1 MPDMTGRPR
10 SYCQAASRNILDSDV
25 SRLGSTVTHPI
36 NRMEWENQPQTSGN
50 VPSADSEEDDLQ
62 KAIALSL
69 QVSNDISMEPGTS
82 SSVEHLEGDDLARA
96 LAESIA
102 DIQSRQPIS
111 GDASHRHKK
120 DPHNL
125 LRISKNWPVGL
136 KNVGN
141 SCWFSVVVQ
150 SLFHIPIFRNIILKF
165 GPTEIDPSLNAETK
179 RNLRLMQELRCLFAL
194 MITSNKSFLDPI
206 KCVNILQEAFQTKS
220 SDSQQDVSEFTHM
233 LLDWLEDAFR
243 HIQETTQENDRR
255 KERNNEFNITS
266 ADDIGVIS
274 DLRGPQKP
282 LCNPV
287 QELFYGTSK
296 TVGVNRH
303 GIRFEQEHTFGILP
317 LCVEGH
323 KNLHESLEYATAK
336 AHCETSQNGQEV
348 WFTKLPPIL
357 TFQLSRFQFNQAIGK
372 PEKIHNRLIF
382 PSLFYMDRYMESN
395 AQKTRARR
403 EEIKQLREEL
413 SELKL
418 NLNQLSNFTANE
430 KSYHVAELLSICA
443 EYATSKSSSSNMDG
457 NASCGRS
464 RRGGTESPSNGL
476 SPNKRSKEEEDTNSH
491 HESRPPSATS
501 SSSYMSSSSE
511 EESLMV
517 RNILLKWQSDV
528 EKKIADIREKIEE
541 IQMTI
546 DKMFDDPNERCFP
559 YSLHAVLVHQG
570 QALAGHY
577 WAYIKDYVNR
587 RWLKFND
594 VAVTEETYD
603 QLTSDSIG
611 GVHSYRFYGNSASAY
626 CLIYVDN
633 RKMDLTECADDSF
646 SAIAS
651 DPVLANLVNDHN
663 QQLNNELEC
672 WDVER
677 AKELS
682 LKAEKREMESMAESS
697 CKQNGAWNLT
707 DLKNAV
713 QKVGSTYNAMG
724 PEKALEEFLRSKQEE
739 IPEKT
744 ENQNISHNEDTNN
757 EHLDKEVAEEKEQ
770 NDKDVSLPPSPIP
783 QDMDEELVCPMLQ
796 ACILAIL
803 QVGKTYNMEGPEVAL
818 LEAISEEMSR
828 LQDLSQQSDP
838 ITSDSRLQNIA
849 VYLYRNKAPRKV
861 IERCVLEQFT
871 DERLRYDRRASDI
884 MGCAQEKLSN
894 LSEEDLNEEKYQH
907 WQTQYKSFCTSM
919 CHLVDGMEMFRLRNF
934 FPATQHFAAVYDHQF
949 DPQEPQQGVD
959 LKMLG
964 RYCRIS
970 ITRVHEEVMLK
981 MQSPNEEDVYKGL
994 KLMRKKLIPCI
1005 SLLLGDGRRGK
1016 CDQDLQL
1023 ADSIRGDWCS
1033 LLEQSVVVP
1042 RDTLSTALTDFLETN
1057 PNAKIKQRPPVTK
1070 LSNLCQRFEQVMFS
1084 FLDAEN

>member
-25 SRLGSTVTHPI
+25 SRLRSTVTHPI
-36 NRMEWENQPQTSGN
+36 TRMEWENQPQTSGN

-69 QVSNDISMEPGTS
+69 QVSNDISMAPGTS

-102 DIQSRQPIS
+102 DIQSRQPNS

-165 GPTEIDPSLNAETK
+165 GPTEIDPTLNAETK

-243 HIQETTQENDRR
+243 HIQETTQENDKR
-255 KERNNEFNITS
+255 KERNNQFNITS

-348 WFTKLPPIL
+348 WFSKLPPIL

-403 EEIKQLREEL
+403 EEIKQLRGEL

-443 EYATSKSSSSNMDG
+443 EYATSKSSSSNIDG
-457 NASCGRS
+457 NTSCGRS

-491 HESRPPSATS
+491 HESRPTSATS
-501 SSSYMSSSSE
+501 SSSNMSCSSSE

-517 RNILLKWQSDV
+517 RNILLKWQLDV

-541 IQMTI
+541 IQMAI

-663 QQLNNELEC
+663 QQLNNELES

-682 LKAEKREMESMAESS
+682 LKAEKREMESMAECSS
-697 CKQNGAWNLT
+697 KQNGAWNLT

-724 PEKALEEFLRSKQEE
+724 PEKALEE
-739 IPEKT
+739 
-744 ENQNISHNEDTNN
+744 
-757 EHLDKEVAEEKEQ
+757 
-770 NDKDVSLPPSPIP
+770 
-783 QDMDEELVCPMLQ
+783 
-796 ACILAIL
+796 
-803 QVGKTYNMEGPEVAL
+803 
-818 LEAISEEMSR
+818 AISEEMSR

-838 ITSDSRLQNIA
+838 ITLDSRLQNIA

-884 MGCAQEKLSN
+884 MHCAQEKLSN
-894 LSEEDLNEEKYQH
+894 LSEEDLEEEKYQH

-949 DPQEPQQGVD
+949 DPEEPQQGVD

>member
-724 PEKALEEFLRSKQEE
+724 PEKALEE
-739 IPEKT
+739 
-744 ENQNISHNEDTNN
+744 
-757 EHLDKEVAEEKEQ
+757 
-770 NDKDVSLPPSPIP
+770 
-783 QDMDEELVCPMLQ
+783 
-796 ACILAIL
+796 
-803 QVGKTYNMEGPEVAL
+803 
-818 LEAISEEMSR
+818 AISEEMSR

>member
-25 SRLGSTVTHPI
+25 SRLRSTVTHPI
-36 NRMEWENQPQTSGN
+36 TRMEWENQPQTSGN

-69 QVSNDISMEPGTS
+69 QVSNDISMAPGTS

-102 DIQSRQPIS
+102 DIQSRQPNS

-165 GPTEIDPSLNAETK
+165 GPTEIDPTLNAETK

-243 HIQETTQENDRR
+243 HIQETTQENDKR
-255 KERNNEFNITS
+255 KERNNQFNITS

-348 WFTKLPPIL
+348 WFSKLPPIL

-403 EEIKQLREEL
+403 EEIKQLRGEL

-443 EYATSKSSSSNMDG
+443 EYATSKSSSSNIDG
-457 NASCGRS
+457 NTSCGR

-491 HESRPPSATS
+491 HESRPTSATS
-501 SSSYMSSSSE
+501 SSSNMSCSSSE

-517 RNILLKWQSDV
+517 RNILLKWQLDV

-541 IQMTI
+541 IQMAI

-663 QQLNNELEC
+663 QQLNNELES

-682 LKAEKREMESMAESS
+682 LKAEKREMESMAECSS
-697 CKQNGAWNLT
+697 KQNGAWNLT

-724 PEKALEEFLRSKQEE
+724 PEKALEE
-739 IPEKT
+739 
-744 ENQNISHNEDTNN
+744 
-757 EHLDKEVAEEKEQ
+757 
-770 NDKDVSLPPSPIP
+770 
-783 QDMDEELVCPMLQ
+783 
-796 ACILAIL
+796 
-803 QVGKTYNMEGPEVAL
+803 
-818 LEAISEEMSR
+818 AISEEMSR

-838 ITSDSRLQNIA
+838 ITLDSRLQNIA

-884 MGCAQEKLSN
+884 MHCAQEKLSN
-894 LSEEDLNEEKYQH
+894 LSEEDLEEEKYQH

-949 DPQEPQQGVD
+949 DPEEPQQGVD

>member
-1 MPDMTGRPR
+1 
-10 SYCQAASRNILDSDV
+10 
-25 SRLGSTVTHPI
+25 
-36 NRMEWENQPQTSGN
+36 
-50 VPSADSEEDDLQ
+50 
-62 KAIALSL
+62 
-69 QVSNDISMEPGTS
+69 MEPGTS

-165 GPTEIDPSLNAETK
+165 GPTEIDPSLNAEEKTK

-303 GIRFEQEHTFGILP
+303 EFLYFEKFGIYLEYSLFFHGYLTSTKQEHTFGILP

-457 NASCGRS
+457 NASCGRRLRKFLLIVS
-464 RRGGTESPSNGL
+464 ILSVKKFGFCRIFTHDSAKTESL
-476 SPNKRSKEEEDTNSH
+476 SKSLIRPNKFGKPKLRYITNNVFIFK
-491 HESRPPSATS
+491 RLFATDNLKYCCS
-501 SSSYMSSSSE
+501 S
-511 EESLMV
+511 
-517 RNILLKWQSDV
+517 ITFH
-528 EKKIADIREKIEE
+528 ADIREKIEE

-626 CLIYVDN
+626 CLIY
-633 RKMDLTECADDSF
+633 
-646 SAIAS
+646 
-651 DPVLANLVNDHN
+651 
-663 QQLNNELEC
+663 
-672 WDVER
+672 
-677 AKELS
+677 
-682 LKAEKREMESMAESS
+682 
-697 CKQNGAWNLT
+697 
-707 DLKNAV
+707 
-713 QKVGSTYNAMG
+713 
-724 PEKALEEFLRSKQEE
+724 
-739 IPEKT
+739 
-744 ENQNISHNEDTNN
+744 
-757 EHLDKEVAEEKEQ
+757 
-770 NDKDVSLPPSPIP
+770 
-783 QDMDEELVCPMLQ
+783 
-796 ACILAIL
+796 
-803 QVGKTYNMEGPEVAL
+803 
-818 LEAISEEMSR
+818 
-828 LQDLSQQSDP
+828 
-838 ITSDSRLQNIA
+838 
-849 VYLYRNKAPRKV
+849 
-861 IERCVLEQFT
+861 
-871 DERLRYDRRASDI
+871 
-884 MGCAQEKLSN
+884 
-894 LSEEDLNEEKYQH
+894 
-907 WQTQYKSFCTSM
+907 
-919 CHLVDGMEMFRLRNF
+919 
-934 FPATQHFAAVYDHQF
+934 
-949 DPQEPQQGVD
+949 
-959 LKMLG
+959 
-964 RYCRIS
+964 
-970 ITRVHEEVMLK
+970 
-981 MQSPNEEDVYKGL
+981 
-994 KLMRKKLIPCI
+994 
-1005 SLLLGDGRRGK
+1005 
-1016 CDQDLQL
+1016 
-1023 ADSIRGDWCS
+1023 
-1033 LLEQSVVVP
+1033 
-1042 RDTLSTALTDFLETN
+1042 
-1057 PNAKIKQRPPVTK
+1057 
-1070 LSNLCQRFEQVMFS
+1070 
-1084 FLDAEN
+1084 